1 MLPDVCSLLIVT
13 PTGRAEEPLQK
24 KKRKGIHKT
33 LIVFDGMYC
42 LLP

>member
-24 KKRKGIHKT
+24 KKKEGNSQNPNR
-33 LIVFDGMYC
+33 F
-42 LLP
+42 